1 VRPPADARP
10 APAAARRVRPAAW
23 LRAPAG
29 WVRAPAAWLGLPA
42 AWLGASAVWLGAP
55 GGAGDLPAPT
65 RDPERVREAVREVLA
80 RPEFRPPDRPLLNR
94 VLDWLL
100 EQVGRVLAEL
110 GASGA
115 GGIVGLALL
124 VLALLGVGLLA
135 ARFSRGLTPSRE
147 VAAALPGAPR
157 RSAADWRAEAE
168 AHERAGEWR
177 PAVRCRYRALVAE
190 LAARGL
196 VEEVPGR
203 TAGEYRGQV
212 GRNLPAAAV
221 DFAGATELFEL
232 AWYGHGE
239 PGAPEAAHLRDLS
252 GRVLRQAVA

>member
-1 VRPPADARP
+1 VRAPGDRWSAARRRAAGRAALPAACLALAAAWL
-10 APAAARRVRPAAW
+10 APAAAAR
-23 LRAPAG
+23 
-29 WVRAPAAWLGLPA
+29 
-42 AWLGASAVWLGAP
+42 
-55 GGAGDLPAPT
+55 DLPAPT
-65 RDPERVREAVREVLA
+65 RDPDQVREAVREVLA

-100 EQVGRVLAEL
+100 EQLGRVLAEL

-115 GGIVGLALL
+115 GGIVGLAVLT
-124 VLALLGVGLLA
+124 LALLGVGLLA
-135 ARFSRGLTPSRE
+135 ARFSRGLTPSPE

-196 VEEVPGR
+196 VDEVPGR
-203 TAGEYRGQV
+203 TAGEYRGEV
-212 GRNLPAAAV
+212 RRNLPAAAAE
-221 DFAGATELFEL
+221 FAGATELFEL
-232 AWYGHGE
+232 AWYGHADT
-239 PGAPEAAHLRDLS
+239 GAPEAARLRDLS
-252 GRVLRQAVA
+252 GRVLQQAAA

>member
-1 VRPPADARP
+1 VRPPGERWSAARRRAAAGRAALAGARLALAGACLAAVWL
-10 APAAARRVRPAAW
+10 APAAAAR
-23 LRAPAG
+23 
-29 WVRAPAAWLGLPA
+29 
-42 AWLGASAVWLGAP
+42 
-55 GGAGDLPAPT
+55 DLPTPT
-65 RDPERVREAVREVLA
+65 RDPDRVREAVREVLA

-100 EQVGRVLAEL
+100 EQLGRVLAEL

-115 GGIVGLALL
+115 GGIVGLAVLA
-124 VLALLGVGLLA
+124 LALLGVGLLA

-157 RSAADWRAEAE
+157 RSAAGWRAEAE

-196 VEEVPGR
+196 VDEVPGR
-203 TAGEYRGQV
+203 TAGEYRGEV
-212 GRNLPAAAV
+212 RRNLPVAAA

-232 AWYGHGE
+232 AWYGHGDT
-239 PGAPEAAHLRDLS
+239 GAPEAARLRDLS
-252 GRVLRQAVA
+252 GRVLRQAAA